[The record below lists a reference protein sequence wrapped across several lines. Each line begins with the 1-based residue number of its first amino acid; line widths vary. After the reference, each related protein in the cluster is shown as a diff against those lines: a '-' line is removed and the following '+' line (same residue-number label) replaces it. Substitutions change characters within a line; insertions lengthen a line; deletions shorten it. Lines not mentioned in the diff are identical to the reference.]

1 MLAIR
6 VDVKDGQQVD
16 VPSDDAGVLE
26 LGDRVVAAE
35 EGLPPERQFPRL
47 DLIRQRVT
55 AGKAGLIQFTRGA
68 ASGSAVSVS
77 VEEAMTDVKVIA
89 QKIVK
94 GLSYHYMEEL
104 PKVELWGIIVNQT
117 AHGPR
122 VRTPTTQGAMLKMLP
137 IYIAREQG
145 LPADERLPEP
155 PLARVIAAHQAL
167 LSALEQRSTAN
178 SEQEQ
183 GYLLRTVESKALL
196 NLLLLAAHYHVIV
209 DFEGKVDARL
219 QSLGFKVVAVPAKT
233 TKTTPDTA
241 PSAAGP
247 GTME

>member
-6 VDVKDGQQVD
+6 VDVKGGQQVD
-16 VPSDDAGVLE
+16 VPSDDADVLE
-26 LGDRVVAAE
+26 LGERVVAAE

-47 DLIRQRVT
+47 DLIRQRLT

-77 VEEAMTDVKVIA
+77 VEQGMTDVKVIV

-94 GLSYHYMEEL
+94 GLSYHHMEEL
-104 PKVELWGIIVNQT
+104 PKAELWGVNVNHT

-122 VRTPTTQGAMLKMLP
+122 MQTPTTQGDMLKMLP
-137 IYIAREQG
+137 IYIAREQS
-145 LPADERLPEP
+145 LPVDERLPEP

-167 LSALEQRSTAN
+167 LSALEQRSMAN
-178 SEQEQ
+178 TEQEQ

-219 QSLGFKVVAVPAKT
+219 QSLGFNVVAVPAKPM
-233 TKTTPDTA
+233 KPAKSNGETP
-241 PSAAGP
+241 AA
-247 GTME
+247 

>member
-6 VDVKDGQQVD
+6 VDVKGGQQVA
-16 VPSDDAGVLE
+16 VPGDDAGVLE
-26 LGDRVVAAE
+26 LGERVVAAE
-35 EGLPPERQFPRL
+35 EGLPPEKQFPRL

-55 AGKAGLIQFTRGA
+55 AGKVGLTQFIR
-68 ASGSAVSVS
+68 ASANGSAVSVS
-77 VEEAMTDVKVIA
+77 VEQGMADCKVIV

-94 GLSYHYMEEL
+94 GLSYHHMEEL
-104 PKVELWGIIVNQT
+104 PKVKLWGINVSQT

-122 VRTPTTQGAMLKMLP
+122 VQTPTTQVDMLKMLP

-145 LPADERLPEP
+145 LPAAERLPEP

-178 SEQEQ
+178 TEQEQ

-219 QSLGFKVVAVPAKT
+219 QSLGFNVVAVPAKPM
-233 TKTTPDTA
+233 KPVKSNGETPAT
-241 PSAAGP
+241 
-247 GTME
+247 